1 MGEVK
6 ARDIFRTNPPTFEN
20 KLLYCQFV
28 NKWSD
33 DCELAWGYTDGANEC
48 LTKHSRKEL
57 EALLEPFKG
66 LEDNDYDRGYCTAIR
81 DFIKEMKLPE
91 EGE

>member
-28 NKWSD
+28 NKYNC
-33 DCELAWGYTDGANEC
+33 DCELAWGFQDGANAC
-48 LTKHSRKEL
+48 LNKHSRKEL
-57 EALLEPFKG
+57 EALRDEYTGSDDYEKG
-66 LEDNDYDRGYCTAIR
+66 FRAAIN
-81 DFIKEMKLPE
+81 DFIKEMELPE
-91 EGE
+91 EGK